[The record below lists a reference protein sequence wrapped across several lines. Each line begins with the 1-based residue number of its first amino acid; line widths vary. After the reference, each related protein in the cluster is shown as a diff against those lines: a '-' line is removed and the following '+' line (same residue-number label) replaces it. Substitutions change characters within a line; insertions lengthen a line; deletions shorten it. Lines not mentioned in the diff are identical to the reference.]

1 MDTEKILGYVICVN
15 VNATDDN
22 PNFAGVKEKSYLG
35 RNYSYFGDHN
45 FVPYA
50 SLKGAE
56 NAKKAWEK
64 RFKHPAYNNGWKY
77 IIGEVIPLNKQNI
90 KKLEAETVAYNQK
103 VMHNIACIS
112 LGYKRKFE
120 T

>member
-22 PNFAGVKEKSYLG
+22 PNFAVVKEKSYLG
-35 RNYSYFGDHN
+35 RNYSYFGDYN

-103 VMHNIACIS
+103 VMHDIASIK
-112 LGYKRKFE
+112 L
-120 T
+120 